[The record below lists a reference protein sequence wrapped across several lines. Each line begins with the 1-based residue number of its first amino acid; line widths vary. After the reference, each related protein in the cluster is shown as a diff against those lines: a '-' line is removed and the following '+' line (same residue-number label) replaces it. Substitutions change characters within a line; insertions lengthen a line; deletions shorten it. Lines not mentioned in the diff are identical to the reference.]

1 MLGGPKAPGIGF
13 AIGEDRLILTL
24 QALEEAKAIAEG
36 ETTAEKID
44 AYIAPLSTA
53 QNTAALA
60 LARTL
65 RAAGLEV
72 EVGDG
77 SFRLK
82 KSFDNADRIARS
94 IVILGEDEVAAETAT
109 VKRFSDGEQSK
120 VVFAD
125 LVTAL
130 KK

>member
-1 MLGGPKAPGIGF
+1 
-13 AIGEDRLILTL
+13 
-24 QALEEAKAIAEG
+24 
-36 ETTAEKID
+36 
-44 AYIAPLSTA
+44 IAPLAIA
-53 QNTAALA
+53 QNPAALA

-82 KSFDNADRIARS
+82 KSFDNADRVARS
-94 IVILGEDEVAAETAT
+94 IVILGEDEVAAKTAT
-109 VKRFSDGEQSK
+109 VKRFCNGEQSK
-120 VVFAD
+120 VAFDD
-125 LVTAL
+125 LATAL